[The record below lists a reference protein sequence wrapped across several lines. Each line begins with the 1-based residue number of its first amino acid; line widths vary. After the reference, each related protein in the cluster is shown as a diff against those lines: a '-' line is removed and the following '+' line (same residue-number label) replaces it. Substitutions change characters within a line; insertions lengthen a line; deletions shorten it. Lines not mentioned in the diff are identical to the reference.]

1 MYGNLG
7 ILYTIRWIPCYTTII
22 ITSVPQHSCLCK
34 KKKKW
39 TCYSMS
45 PHVFQLER
53 WLILLLWSFNA
64 IFSVLLCR
72 LHSPELTDPLRSHW
86 WTIWVWN
93 THTHTRGIKEKY
105 SCHWLLQSPV
115 LCWSRH
121 RGATFLF
128 TTVSYS
134 WVKEAISFGCGLKL
148 TGHEQYFFS
157 YTSLLVAE
165 M

>member
-1 MYGNLG
+1 
-7 ILYTIRWIPCYTTII
+7 
-22 ITSVPQHSCLCK
+22 
-34 KKKKW
+34 
-39 TCYSMS
+39 MS

-134 WVKEAISFGCGLKL
+134 WVKEAISFVCGLNSSWQAMNSTFFL
-148 TGHEQYFFS
+148 T
-157 YTSLLVAE
+157 LLYWLLRCRLLSNAVVRLTPHCSK
-165 M
+165 